1 MVATWAPHL
10 LLFEVAWARHETS
23 SAAVQGRLGLPSGA
37 VRGGMGS
44 LFRTIGTLAA
54 VAITANSARGMKD
67 SATATATMILIPLV
81 VVVVVTLV
89 FLVVVLDLVAMV
101 ALMVMV
107 MVVVGVIYDGNPC
120 GDGNLCGDGVG
131 RYDVPFYHFPSIQL
145 DPLMAM
151 TWALDVH
158 DRSMATTP
166 ASHLLLFEAAW
177 AHHSVPLAPSQQS
190 RPLQV
195 E

>member
-1 MVATWAPHL
+1 
-10 LLFEVAWARHETS
+10 
-23 SAAVQGRLGLPSGA
+23 
-37 VRGGMGS
+37 
-44 LFRTIGTLAA
+44 
-54 VAITANSARGMKD
+54 
-67 SATATATMILIPLV
+67 
-81 VVVVVTLV
+81 
-89 FLVVVLDLVAMV
+89 MV

-120 GDGNLCGDGVG
+120 GDGKLCGDGVG
-131 RYDVPFYHFPSIQL
+131 RKDVPFYHFPSIQL
-145 DPLMAM
+145 DPLTAM

-166 ASHLLLFEAAW
+166 ARHLLLFEAAW

-195 E
+195 